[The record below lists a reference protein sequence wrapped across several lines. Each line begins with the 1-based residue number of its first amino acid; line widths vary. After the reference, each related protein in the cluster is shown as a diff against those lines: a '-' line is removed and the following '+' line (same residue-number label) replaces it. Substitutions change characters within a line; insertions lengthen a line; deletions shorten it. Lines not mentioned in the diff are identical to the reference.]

1 MKQGKSN
8 LFNMEDKDLKII
20 KNIAKSMHKAFC
32 KAFAYDKKKRKGKD
46 VVSDILDPN
55 YQAEADP
62 AEVPVRRTGV
72 MYKSEDISKKVAE
85 VVVKKYIEHKKG
97 NL

>member
-1 MKQGKSN
+1 MN
-8 LFNMEDKDLKII
+8 EKDI
-20 KNIAKSMHKAFC
+20 KVIKKMAKSMHKAFC
-32 KAFAYDKKKRKGKD
+32 KAFHYDKKSKDRKKGKD

-55 YQAEADP
+55 YQAEANP
-62 AEVPVRRTGV
+62 ADVPARRTGV
-72 MYKSEDISKKVAE
+72 MYKSEDLSKKIAE